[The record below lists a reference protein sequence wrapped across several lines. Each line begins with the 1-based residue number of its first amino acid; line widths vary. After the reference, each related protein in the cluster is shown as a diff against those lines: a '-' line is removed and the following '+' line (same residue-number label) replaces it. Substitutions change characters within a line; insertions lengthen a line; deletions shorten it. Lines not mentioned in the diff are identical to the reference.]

1 MTFFSLGLTISFTRL
16 TIGETVID
24 RKRLCDTN
32 DLFNKQYGLYGIQMI
47 KYLLLS
53 KIHVS
58 VLRFAI

>member
-1 MTFFSLGLTISFTRL
+1 MTFFSFGLTISFTRL

-47 KYLLLS
+47 KYLL
-53 KIHVS
+53 
-58 VLRFAI
+58 